1 MQGMLGAVDKRKTND
16 MISAFEELV
25 HNTVQQMLRK
35 RWCFVEEVL
44 LSHYSTKTFQMFDH
58 L

>member
-1 MQGMLGAVDKRKTND
+1 MLGAVDKRKTND

-35 RWCFVEEVL
+35 RGCFVEEVL